1 MKKLFFITIFLL
13 FFCNTVFA
21 DHKSGSID
29 KHTKKLENF
38 LINNNWFQ
46 HGVWIEV
53 KNSSGWEKTT
63 LIFAYGEWGNMDHC
77 LSILKKTEPQLLKSG
92 NIRCRNV
99 ES

>member
-1 MKKLFFITIFLL
+1 MKKLLLTISLL

-21 DHKSGSID
+21 DHNWETMEESLD
-29 KHTKKLENF
+29 KFEKFVLNDDW
-38 LINNNWFQ
+38 LQ

-77 LSILKKTEPQLLKSG
+77 LSILKKSEPQLLKSG

>member
-1 MKKLFFITIFLL
+1 MNFLSTFLAVSGRIIVMKKLLLAISLL

-21 DHKSGSID
+21 DHKSASID

-63 LIFAYGEWGNMDHC
+63 LIFAYGE
-77 LSILKKTEPQLLKSG
+77 
-92 NIRCRNV
+92 
-99 ES
+99 